1 MEVNFFCCCSECTDV
16 FAYHFLPQTH
26 IHHHVHHYT
35 TASRSEPVYYD
46 YNSTVPSTPKKEPI
60 IYDYIPPS
68 LDVASD
74 EKEINAQAGHPN
86 DMLMIGMENVLSYG
100 NLIDNQ
106 HQTLFVEQA
115 SDGISLENELLM
127 AFDNFGASENLTLQY
142 FPDVEFR
149 FDADDEPN
157 DDDIFEIYRMYKDMV
172 ADGRC

>member
-1 MEVNFFCCCSECTDV
+1 MCTDV
-16 FAYHFLPQTH
+16 FAYHFVPHPH
-26 IHHHVHHYT
+26 IDHVHHYA

-46 YNSTVPSTPKKEPI
+46 YNSTVSSTQKKEPI
-60 IYDYIPPS
+60 IYDFSPPPS
-68 LDVASD
+68 QDLASD
-74 EKEINAQAGHPN
+74 EKEIDMQAGHPN
-86 DMLMIGMENVLSYG
+86 DMLIIGMENMLSYG

-106 HQTLFVEQA
+106 HQVLLVEQA

-127 AFDNFGASENLTLQY
+127 AFDNFGASENLTPKY

-157 DDDIFEIYRMYKDMV
+157 DDDISEIYQMYKDMV

>member
-1 MEVNFFCCCSECTDV
+1 MCIDV
-16 FAYHFLPQTH
+16 FAYHFVPHPH
-26 IHHHVHHYT
+26 IDHVHHYA

-46 YNSTVPSTPKKEPI
+46 YNSTVPSTQKKEPI
-60 IYDYIPPS
+60 IYDLSPPPS
-68 LDVASD
+68 QDLASD
-74 EKEINAQAGHPN
+74 EKEIDMQAGHPN
-86 DMLMIGMENVLSYG
+86 DMLIIGMENMLSYG

-106 HQTLFVEQA
+106 HQVLLVEQA

-127 AFDNFGASENLTLQY
+127 AFDNFGASENLTPQY

-157 DDDIFEIYRMYKDMV
+157 DDDISEIYQMYKDMV